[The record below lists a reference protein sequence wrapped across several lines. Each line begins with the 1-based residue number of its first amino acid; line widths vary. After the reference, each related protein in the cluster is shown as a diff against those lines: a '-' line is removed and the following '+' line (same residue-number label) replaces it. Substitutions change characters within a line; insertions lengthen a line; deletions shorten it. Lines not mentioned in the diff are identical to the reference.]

1 MRYSLWNFCPKCLI
15 SPINLR
21 QNIQKALNRGENYHR
36 LIKNI
41 AYADG
46 GKFRVKTEEEQK
58 IFNECSRLIANCII
72 YYNVYILS
80 KLLLRKKKE
89 NNTEEVNII
98 KNISPVAWYHIN
110 LYGKYEF
117 NNRLVDINIENI
129 LTSIKIEKLATRN

>member
-1 MRYSLWNFCPKCLI
+1 M
-15 SPINLR
+15 
-21 QNIQKALNRGENYHR
+21 
-36 LIKNI
+36 
-41 AYADG
+41 
-46 GKFRVKTEEEQK
+46 
-58 IFNECSRLIANCII
+58 IANCII